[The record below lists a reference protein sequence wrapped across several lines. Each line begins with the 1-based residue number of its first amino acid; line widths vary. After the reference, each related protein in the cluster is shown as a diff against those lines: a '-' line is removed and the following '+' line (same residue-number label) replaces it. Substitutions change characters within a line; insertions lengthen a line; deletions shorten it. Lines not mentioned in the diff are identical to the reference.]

1 MKIKVTQ
8 ILNETV
14 VSSIEINLPDDLEYI
29 KEIHKCF
36 QNNFPNC
43 QINFYWRNNFL
54 LGQCQYD
61 LISIRRNRLKAYIH
75 KLKVAV

>member
-8 ILNETV
+8 ILNQTV
-14 VSSIEINLPDDLEYI
+14 VSSIEINLPDDLDYI

-54 LGQCQYD
+54 LGQCPYD
-61 LISIRRNRLKAYIH
+61 LISTRRNRLKAYIH
-75 KLKVAV
+75 KLKVAI